1 MNSMHPSAQNHSAG
15 GYLQRLS
22 TKELFHLLHCHWENS
37 GGSSICTKEIL
48 SILESRFEEMQTKQ
62 QQAR

>member
-1 MNSMHPSAQNHSAG
+1 MNSMHPSAQNHSVS

-22 TKELFHLLHCHWENS
+22 TKELFHLLHCHLENS
-37 GGSSICTKEIL
+37 VDSSIGTKEIL
-48 SILESRFEEMQTKQ
+48 SVLESRFEEMQTKQ